1 MDNRNISLF
10 FIVIIAILLVGTLNV
25 SAFGIS
31 SSYWNGNP
39 LMVKPGETKDVV
51 LTLVPSKDQ
60 ISIDGVSAS
69 LVEGGE
75 IAQII
80 SGNEYSVSPDTGN
93 TPITIRVTIPSYD
106 PLGKEYKVKLSLVS
120 SSAEGTGTVQLGIGY
135 DVDFPV
141 VVGEEEEKVQPIAG
155 EQPTPVGVESVNE
168 YGGQGR
174 TKTVNIVLGIIVVII
189 VLIIIFLIVQL
200 VRKKR

>member
-60 ISIDGVSAS
+60 INIDGVSAS

-75 IAQII
+75 IAQIT
-80 SGNEYSVSPDTGN
+80 SGSEYSVSPNGEN
-93 TPITIRVTIPSYD
+93 TLITLRVTIPSSD

-120 SSAEGTGTVQLGIGY
+120 SSAEGAGTVQLGIGY

-141 VVGEEEEKVQPIAG
+141 VVGEEEKKVQPIAG
-155 EQPTPVGVESVNE
+155 EQPTPVGIKSVNE

-189 VLIIIFLIVQL
+189 VLIIVFLVVQL